1 MYLLL
6 LQSVS
11 KAFHER
17 LFLDTTDF
25 PRVYLHVTKGHNLN
39 DKFTFST
46 VTEQMSNHEK
56 SPNRM
61 NYLISYVETGTNI
74 PKQF

>member
-17 LFLDTTDF
+17 LFPDTTDF

-46 VTEQMSNHEK
+46 ATEQTSNHEK

-61 NYLISYVETGTNI
+61 NHLISYVETGTNI